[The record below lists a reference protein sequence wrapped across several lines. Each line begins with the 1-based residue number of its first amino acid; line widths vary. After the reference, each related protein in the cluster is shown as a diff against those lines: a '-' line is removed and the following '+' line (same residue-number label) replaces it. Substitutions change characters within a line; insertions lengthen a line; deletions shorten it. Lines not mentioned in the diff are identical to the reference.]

1 MPHFNGSKQGKK
13 KPVKKI
19 KQVNLGEHRHL
30 EGGDITYKPIAE
42 LQFNVPKG
50 VADDKK
56 IRPAEVFEGFVASK
70 KDNKSKS
77 KSKSKS
83 NKSNK

>member
-19 KQVNLGEHRHL
+19 KQVNNGEHRHL
-30 EGGDITYKPIAE
+30 EGGDITYKPITE

-56 IRPAEVFEGFVASK
+56 IRPAEVFEGY
-70 KDNKSKS
+70 KDNKSNN

>member
-56 IRPAEVFEGFVASK
+56 IRPAEVFEGY
-70 KDNKSKS
+70 KDNKSNNKS
-77 KSKSKS
+77 KTKSKSKS
-83 NKSNK
+83 NK

>member
-30 EGGDITYKPIAE
+30 EGGDITYKPITE

-56 IRPAEVFEGFVASK
+56 IRPAEVFEGYK
-70 KDNKSKS
+70 ENKSKT
-77 KSKSKS
+77 KSKTKSK
-83 NKSNK
+83 KK